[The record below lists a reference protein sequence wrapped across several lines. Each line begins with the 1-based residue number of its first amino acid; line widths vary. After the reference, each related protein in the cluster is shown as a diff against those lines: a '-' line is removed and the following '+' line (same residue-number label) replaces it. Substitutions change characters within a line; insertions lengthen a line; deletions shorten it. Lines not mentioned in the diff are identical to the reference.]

1 MQLRTYAKKN
11 GLTAVDV
18 IEALKLDNPNVDW
31 VLTSSLE
38 PSELAHLDT
47 HFGLNKPEQKQPLQ
61 LPSSN
66 SEIDRVQP
74 TGELIDHLQAN
85 VTKLTASDV
94 ESLQATVQT
103 SIIEER
109 AELAAIRDFQTYQ
122 ATYDT
127 TKRSLIVSDIYQKLD
142 ERNKHRKQFEN
153 EQNQLTIQQSNQ
165 QESSDLITEMLGVL
179 KADKYKSNFLTSK
192 LEQI

>member
-11 GLTAVDV
+11 NLTAVEV
-18 IEALKLDNPNVDW
+18 IEALKLDNPKIDW
-31 VLTSSLE
+31 VLTSTLE
-38 PSELAHLDT
+38 PSELLRLDT
-47 HFGLNKPEQKQPLQ
+47 YFGRNKPDQKQPLQ

-109 AELAAIRDFQTYQ
+109 AELAAIRDFRTYQ
-122 ATYDT
+122 QTYDT

-142 ERNKHRKQFEN
+142 QRNKRRKEFEN
-153 EQNQLTIQQSNQ
+153 EQNQLATQQSNQ